1 MVFLSTNR
9 LFLRVNVFK
18 IKAIIGTFRKE
29 HFGILLNHKGPIYRS
44 ALELIP
50 NEIEDNSLA
59 QIPSLEEINAD
70 TVAMKN
76 YKFTKS

>member
-1 MVFLSTNR
+1 M
-9 LFLRVNVFK
+9 
-18 IKAIIGTFRKE
+18 
-29 HFGILLNHKGPIYRS
+29 S

-70 TVAMKN
+70 IAVMKN
-76 YKFTKS
+76 YKFAKP